1 MENDEITSIEVKTVE
16 VKSPVVPTPEEAV
29 KAQKAHRLTAEEKEI
44 KAALGYCA
52 AKLER
57 KVFQRFGRG
66 AGKPSSE

>member
-1 MENDEITSIEVKTVE
+1 MV
-16 VKSPVVPTPEEAV
+16 
-29 KAQKAHRLTAEEKEI
+29 EKEI
-44 KAALGYCA
+44 KAALGFCA